1 MMIGYLFIRIDSVR
15 PIYDTVDVKM
25 ATPIFIDSI
34 GQDDE
39 ESERDLEKLS
49 KQYPNATF
57 HIDDIGRFEE

>member
-1 MMIGYLFIRIDSVR
+1 MKKWNKYRIYID
-15 PIYDTVDVKM
+15 IVDMNV
-25 ATPIFIDSI
+25 ATPVFIDSI

-39 ESERDLEKLS
+39 ENERDLKELE

>member
-1 MMIGYLFIRIDSVR
+1 MNV
-15 PIYDTVDVKM
+15 

-39 ESERDLEKLS
+39 KNERDLKELE
-49 KQYPNATF
+49 KQYPNADF